1 MYLPIQ
7 ASTAR
12 VSRYI
17 HTDVCETRQHCRD
30 SREER
35 TLVVAVPMRILSK
48 LWLPAHAQEKHNYP
62 TLDLYRKLWS
72 ETLIIPAR
80 EESSQNGRFSFLSVQ
95 ASAFP
100 FV

>member
-1 MYLPIQ
+1 MLDTI
-7 ASTAR
+7 AR

-48 LWLPAHAQEKHNYP
+48 LWLPGEQCRPSY
-62 TLDLYRKLWS
+62 
-72 ETLIIPAR
+72 
-80 EESSQNGRFSFLSVQ
+80 F
-95 ASAFP
+95 
-100 FV
+100 